1 MTVALTETETE
12 YTVECVK
19 HVFASHVVL
28 QFNLTNTLNDQ
39 KLENV
44 RVVLEGGDQEF
55 EEGEVITVPCPELAF
70 GKPSIAYVAMPLD
83 PNLGWVILRC

>member
-1 MTVALTETETE
+1 MTEAETE
-12 YTVECVK
+12 YVVSCVK

-44 RVVLEGGDQEF
+44 KIVLTTTDQVFKKGIVV
-55 EEGEVITVPCPELAF
+55 TAF
-70 GKPSIAYVAMPLD
+70 I
-83 PNLGWVILRC
+83 